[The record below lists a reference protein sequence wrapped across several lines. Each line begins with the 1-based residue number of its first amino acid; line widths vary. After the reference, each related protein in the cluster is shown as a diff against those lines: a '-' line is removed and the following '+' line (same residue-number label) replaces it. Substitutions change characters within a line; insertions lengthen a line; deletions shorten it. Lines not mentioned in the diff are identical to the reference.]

1 MGLIE
6 EASWTPAEDLH
17 ASEMLFGCMCVSP
30 INKVNPLLAFI
41 ADIFAVGARVILRD
55 KADEEGLILGSF

>member
-17 ASEMLFGCMCVSP
+17 ASEMLFGCVCVC
-30 INKVNPLLAFI
+30 VT
-41 ADIFAVGARVILRD
+41 D
-55 KADEEGLILGSF
+55 K